1 MDFTGKAALT
11 AYGCAAATLLV
22 LDIAWLRVVMGPLYR
37 AELGEM
43 LRAQPSLA
51 PSLVFYLLYAIGVV
65 VFAVMPGVD
74 STSLLRAGLLG
85 ALLGLVAFATY
96 DLSNLSNFKVW
107 PLNLAILDIAWG
119 TFLTAVAAVSGTAA
133 VISLCREALVLR

>member
-11 AYGCAAATLLV
+11 AYGCAAATLLI

-85 ALLGLVAFATY
+85 ALLGLVAFAMY

-133 VISLCREALVLR
+133 VISLCRETLVLR